1 VCLRLYSLL
10 RRPAALRKGG
20 AKKLSTFVLILTNCP
35 AGSAAGAPGDVL
47 RPQPEVS
54 ARMAGT
60 SGLAR
65 RYDILRA
72 VIGVVDLDLEKCSTE
87 CITTS

>member
-1 VCLRLYSLL
+1 
-10 RRPAALRKGG
+10 
-20 AKKLSTFVLILTNCP
+20 
-35 AGSAAGAPGDVL
+35 
-47 RPQPEVS
+47 
-54 ARMAGT
+54 MAGT

-72 VIGVVDLDLEKCSTE
+72 VIGVVDLDLEKCSIE